1 MSTKVD
7 SRVVEMRF
15 DNSHFERNTKQTMS
29 TLDKLKQKLN
39 FSGASKGLDEL
50 NSSANKVNM
59 KGMSG
64 ALDTVQS
71 KFSALEV
78 IGVTALANITN
89 SAVNAGKRMLSAL
102 TIDPVKTGLSE
113 YETQIN
119 AIQTIMAN
127 VGQKGKTLNDVNK
140 ALEELN
146 KYADQTIYNFTE
158 MTKNIGLFTN
168 AGVDLDTSVAA
179 IKGFSNAA
187 AMAGTDATRTAGAMY
202 QLSQA
207 MSSGR
212 VLLMDWRSL
221 EQANITGQRFQ
232 DTIKMTARAH
242 GIAIDEMI
250 ASEGSLRDT
259 LKDGWL
265 TADLMAEALNHY
277 TLSTENMTEAEQKA
291 NRERLKSIGYTDEQ
305 IDQLF
310 ALGTEATNAATK
322 VKTFSQLWGVLQET
336 AQSGWAKTWQIIIG
350 DFEEAKD
357 LFTPLADFLTNIIDG
372 FSTARNK
379 LLEGALGKNWRN
391 LIGTMT
397 SMLNPVR
404 SVVESVQD
412 YATVVNDIING
423 NWGNGQTRWDALT
436 AAGYDWAH
444 AQNLVN
450 EKLGNSL
457 RRATNYQETQEQI
470 SNSNVEITETT
481 KALILE
487 LINLSDAQ
495 LRAKG
500 YTEEQIKA
508 FRELQSVAKKT
519 GIPLKD
525 FIANLDKIDGR
536 WILLNSFKNLGHS
549 LVTIFESIGKAWRNA
564 FPATTSDQLFDIIA
578 GFHKFSLFIK
588 NAVDNNADELTRTLK
603 GLFAILDI
611 IVSFFRV
618 TFKVGF
624 SAARA
629 VLALF
634 NLDILDF
641 TALVGDAIVRLRDF
655 LDENNILT
663 KVIESISPHVIALCK
678 AIGNWIW
685 NNEVITKGVKILKET
700 MVDAWAAIDAWFE
713 GLKNTEN
720 VPKYIVDG
728 LINGLKS
735 GAKIVFDTIIW
746 IGKSI
751 VEVFCAVL
759 GIHSPS
765 TVFFE
770 LGKNIVQG
778 LYNGISN
785 FIKMVYTLVMSI
797 GGKLIEIIKDLDI
810 GTIFTIAIGT
820 GAIAAFVNIAKAFNR
835 LTEPLDG
842 LGDIFEESAK
852 AIKTFRKSIK
862 GLMRALSFKI
872 IVESVKSLAIAV
884 AILAGSLVV
893 LTMVDQSKLLP
904 ALGAIAALVI
914 LLGALAAAVGYF
926 GGEKGVEFGK
936 IALTIL
942 ALSVSMAI
950 MGKALKTVASIDP
963 ERYEQSIKGMLA
975 LIAAIGVLVYV
986 VGDKGAK
993 FKKLGSTFLG
1003 IASAILIMAIVT
1015 KMLGKMDT
1023 GELIQGGIAIYAF
1036 TGLIIALMAVAN
1048 TLTGSKN
1055 IKNIGKTIRQ
1065 IATAMV
1071 LMLIVVKIAGGMKAE
1086 ELAQGLTVI
1095 TLFGLLIVGFMA
1107 ATKKLLSSSKDVAGL
1122 GGILLSVSGA
1132 LLMMVLVA
1140 KIAASMSVSDLVKG
1154 TVAIAAFGAMIVG
1167 FMAATKY
1174 VKGGKTATKIGG
1186 TLLMIAAAIGIMAL
1200 TAALLSII
1208 DLGGLA
1214 KGVIAVGLLSGI
1226 VIALMEATKSSK
1238 KMASTIWSFVGAIGV
1253 LAISIGILSLI
1264 DPAKLLPATAAL
1276 SLVIGVFGLLVAAT
1290 GKSKKAINTVL
1301 VLTGVIAALAGILFL
1316 IAKLP
1321 ATQSLAAAGALSLLV
1336 GALTLVMILIGKMG
1350 SLNAKALIGLV
1361 GLVAICGSL
1370 YLVVD
1375 VLKRMSGV
1383 ENAIQNATALSAF
1396 MGVLAVVQLLCAA
1409 AGAVYALTGGMAML
1423 GLVGMIAIIASL
1435 YLVIGALALMANI
1448 NNAISNLEALTSF
1461 MKTMTGILTVLAV
1474 IGPLALIGVPA
1485 MAGLIA
1491 LTVAVGTL
1499 AVAIG
1504 AIMNKLPALQKFLD
1518 SGLSVLIQIAG
1529 GIGEMVGAFVGGVLT
1544 QISKGL
1550 PEIGTN
1556 LSMFMANAML
1566 FINGAKTVDK
1576 SVLNG
1581 VGVLTGAILALTA
1594 AKLLDGITKF
1604 LSGGESFA
1612 ALGTELSQ
1620 FMLNATPFIVGA
1632 KMLDPKIMDS
1642 VKSLAQAIL
1651 ILTAADV
1658 IKGMTSW
1665 LTGGNS
1671 LAEFGSQLGG
1681 LGIHLS
1687 QFVVNLGTFDD
1698 AKINTINCAC
1708 NAIESLAKAASK
1720 IPNEG
1725 GLWAGL
1731 VGENS
1736 LASFGNKLP
1745 GLAISISNF
1754 ISNLGTFDD
1763 SKLSTVKCACE
1774 AIKSLAEAA
1783 SEIPNEGGLWAL
1795 IAGDNGLAAFSGNLP
1810 KLGTDMNG
1818 FIANL
1823 GTFDD
1828 SKLSTV
1834 KCACNAISSLADAA
1848 SKIPNE
1854 GGLWGAIVGE
1864 NGLSAFSGDLPKLG
1878 ENLAKFVTN
1887 LGTFDETKIN
1897 TIKASTDAIKI
1908 ISSMSKDFGSIKDKG
1923 DFSGFGKGMVTLATK
1938 VKEFANTLKDI
1949 SIASVNESVSK
1960 VKAVVELAKT
1970 LSDTK
1975 IDSLNNFTKSLVK
1988 VATDGVEGF
1997 VDELSSKK
2005 PKDDAKKAAKNLLQS
2020 FVDGL
2025 GNKEKKDSIIEK
2037 AKAAGQAAADN
2048 FCTKSIKEDA
2058 KSAGKDLVQGLIN
2071 GLNDTDKRNKVYN
2084 AAFSLGELAVQGEL
2098 DGQKSK
2104 SPSKATTQA
2113 GKWLGE
2119 GLIIGIKK
2127 IGGKV
2132 YGAGKSMGEEA
2143 TNSISNALNTA
2154 MNLLNSDMDTQ
2165 PTIRPV
2171 LDLSEVE
2178 SGAGYLNRLF
2188 NNGPSVGVSAN
2199 LRAISSN
2206 MNNRN
2211 QNGANEEVVSA
2222 INGLRKDLGNV
2233 GGNTYNVNGV
2243 TYDDGSN
2250 ISDAVRELI
2259 RAAKI
2264 ERRT

>member
-15 DNSHFERNTKQTMS
+15 DNSHFEKNTKQTMS

-64 ALDTVQS
+64 ALDTVHS
-71 KFSALEV
+71 KFSALE
-78 IGVTALANITN
+78 IMGVTALANITN

-127 VGQKGKTLNDVNK
+127 VGQKGKTLEDVNK

-232 DTIKMTARAH
+232 ETIKMTARAH

-250 ASEGSLRDT
+250 ANEGSLRDT

-265 TADLMAEALNHY
+265 TSDLMAEALNHY
-277 TLSTENMTEAEQKA
+277 TLSLENMTEAEIKA
-291 NRERLKSIGYTDEQ
+291 NRERLKSLGYTEEQ

-310 ALGTEATNAATK
+310 ELGTEATNAATK

-350 DFEEAKD
+350 DFEEAKN
-357 LFTPLADFLTNIIDG
+357 LLTPLANFLTKIIDK
-372 FSTARNK
+372 FSDARNA

-391 LIGTMT
+391 LFEGVTKPIRT
-397 SMLNPVR
+397 
-404 SVVESVQD
+404 VVESVQE
-412 YATVVNDIING
+412 YAQLVDDIISG
-423 NWGNGQTRWDALT
+423 KWGNAPTRWQSLE

-457 RRATNYQETQEQI
+457 RRSTNYTETQHKIAEG
-470 SNSNVEITETT
+470 NVEVTETT
-481 KALILE
+481 KDLILE
-487 LINLSDAQ
+487 LTKLSDAE
-495 LRAKG
+495 LKAKG
-500 YTEEQIKA
+500 YSDDFIKSL
-508 FRELQSVAKKT
+508 RNMQNVARKT
-519 GIPLKD
+519 GIPLKQ

-536 WILLNSFKNLGHS
+536 WILMNSFKNLGLS
-549 LVTIFESIGKAWRNA
+549 LVTVFRSIGDAWRNA
-564 FPATTSDQLFDIIA
+564 FPAATSDQLFDIIA

-588 NAVDNNADELTRTLK
+588 NSVDENADELTRTLK

-618 TFKVGF
+618 SFKVAF
-624 SAARA
+624 TAARA
-629 VLALF
+629 VLGLF
-634 NLDILDF
+634 NLDILEF
-641 TALVGDAIVRLRDF
+641 TALVGDALVRLRDF
-655 LDENNILT
+655 LDNNNILT
-663 KVIESISPHVIALCK
+663 QFIEAMSPHVITLCK

-685 NNEVITKGVKILKET
+685 HNETINKGIKVLKKT
-700 MVDAWAAIDAWFE
+700 LSDAWVAIDAWFE
-713 GLKNTEN
+713 GLKNTDN
-720 VPKYIVDG
+720 VPKYIFDG
-728 LINGLKS
+728 LIKGLKN
-735 GAKIVFDTIIW
+735 GAKIAWDTMVW
-746 IGKSI
+746 IGKSLI
-751 VEVFCAVL
+751 EVFCAIL

-770 LGKNIVQG
+770 IGKNIVQG

-785 FIKMVYTLVMSI
+785 FIKMVYNLVMSI
-797 GGKLIEIIKDLDI
+797 GNKIIEIIKDLDI
-810 GTIFTIAIGT
+810 GSIFTIALGT

-835 LTEPLDG
+835 LTGPLDG
-842 LGDIFEESAK
+842 LGDVFEESAK
-852 AIKTFRKSIK
+852 GIKRFSKAAS
-862 GLMRALSFKI
+862 GLMKALSFKI
-872 IVESVKSLAIAV
+872 VVESVKSLAIAV
-884 AILAGSLVV
+884 AILAGSLAV
-893 LTMVDQSKLLP
+893 LTMVDQDNLWR
-904 ALGAIAALVI
+904 ALGAITALVV
-914 LLGALAAAVGYF
+914 LLGALTYVVGTF

-936 IALTIL
+936 IALTIVG
-942 ALSVSMAI
+942 LSVAMAI
-950 MGKALKTVASIDP
+950 MAKALKTVASIDP
-963 ERYEQSIKGMLA
+963 ERYEQSVKGILA
-975 LIAAIGVLVYV
+975 IMAAMGVLVYV

-993 FKKLGSTFLG
+993 FKKLGTSFLG
-1003 IASAILIMAIVT
+1003 IAAAILIMGIVA

-1023 GELIQGGIAIYAF
+1023 GEMAQGVIAMGLF
-1036 TGLIIALMAVAN
+1036 TGLIVGLMAIAK
-1048 TLTGSKN
+1048 TLTGSRN
-1055 IKNIGKTIRQ
+1055 IKNIGKSIRQ
-1065 IATAMV
+1065 IATAMI
-1071 LMLIVVKIAGGMKAE
+1071 LMLIVVKIAGNMKPD
-1086 ELAQGLTVI
+1086 ELAQGLNVI
-1095 TLFGLLIVGFMA
+1095 TLFGLLIVGFIA
-1107 ATKKLLSSSKDVAGL
+1107 ATKKLLTSTKDIAGMGGLLFSVA
-1122 GGILLSVSGA
+1122 GA
-1132 LLMMVLVA
+1132 LLLMVFVA
-1140 KIAASMSVSDLVKG
+1140 KVAATMNVADLVKG

-1167 FMAATKY
+1167 LMYATKF

-1186 TLLMIAAAIGIMAL
+1186 TLLMIAAAIGVMAL
-1200 TAALLSII
+1200 TAALLSVI

-1214 KGVIAVGLLSGI
+1214 KGIVAVGLLTGM
-1226 VIALMEATKSSK
+1226 VAGLMVLTKTSK
-1238 KMASTIWSFVGAIGV
+1238 KMASTIWSFAGAIGV
-1253 LAISIGILSLI
+1253 LAISIGLLSLI
-1264 DPAKLLPATAAL
+1264 KPEKLIPATTAI
-1276 SLVIGVFGLLVAAT
+1276 SLVIGMFGLLVAAT
-1290 GKSKKAINTVL
+1290 GKSKKAIATVL
-1301 VLTGVIAALAGILFL
+1301 VLTGVVAALAVVLWRL
-1316 IAKLP
+1316 STLP
-1321 ATQSLAAAGALSLLV
+1321 ANQTLAAAGALSLLLGSLALV
-1336 GALTLVMILIGKMG
+1336 MVLISKMGAL
-1350 SLNAKALIGLV
+1350 SAKALLGV
-1361 GLVAICGSL
+1361 AGLVAITGSL

-1383 ENAIQNATALSAF
+1383 DNAIQNATVLAAF
-1396 MGVLAVVQLLCAA
+1396 MGALAIVQILCAA
-1409 AGAVYALTGGMAML
+1409 AGAIYTATGGVAML

-1448 NNAISNLEALTSF
+1448 DNAVTNLEALAAF
-1461 MKTMTGILTVLAV
+1461 MKTMTGVLVVLALV
-1474 IGPLALIGVPA
+1474 GPLATAGLPG

-1491 LTVAVGTL
+1491 LTAGIGVL

-1504 AIMNKLPALQKFLD
+1504 AIMNKIPVLQKFLD

-1529 GIGEMVGAFVGGVLT
+1529 GIGEMIGAFVGGIMT

-1556 LSMFMANAML
+1556 LSMFMANVMP

-1576 SVLNG
+1576 SVLTG
-1581 VGVLTGAILALTA
+1581 VGILTGAILALTA
-1594 AKLLDGITKF
+1594 ANLLDGISKF
-1604 LSGGESFA
+1604 LTGGTSFA
-1612 ALGTELSQ
+1612 TLGYELSM
-1620 FMLNATPFIVGA
+1620 FMMGAMPFINGCKMLN
-1632 KMLDPKIMDS
+1632 PKIMES
-1642 VKSLAQAIL
+1642 VESLAQAIL
-1651 ILTAADV
+1651 TITKADV
-1658 IKGMTSW
+1658 INGMTSW
-1665 LTGGNS
+1665 LTGGSS
-1671 LAEFGSQLGG
+1671 LVEFGSQLGG
-1681 LGIHLS
+1681 LGTHLRT
-1687 QFVVNLGTFDD
+1687 FVSNLGTFDET
-1698 AKINTINCAC
+1698 KINTINCAC

-1720 IPNEG
+1720 LPNEG
-1725 GLWAGL
+1725 GLWGSL

-1736 LASFGNKLP
+1736 LAAFGNKLP
-1745 GLAISISNF
+1745 GLATSITGF
-1754 ISNLGTFDD
+1754 IDNLGTFDD
-1763 SKLSTVKCACE
+1763 STLNTVECACD
-1774 AIKSLAEAA
+1774 AIKALASAA

-1795 IAGDNGLAAFSGNLP
+1795 IAGDNGLASFSGSLP
-1810 KLGTDMNG
+1810 KLGTDISG
-1818 FIANL
+1818 FIVNL

-1828 SKLSTV
+1828 NKLSTV
-1834 KCACNAISSLADAA
+1834 ECACNAIKALADAA

-1854 GGLWGAIVGE
+1854 GGLWAAIAGD
-1864 NGLSAFSGDLPKLG
+1864 NGLTAFSNKLPSLGSDLS
-1878 ENLAKFVTN
+1878 KFVTN
-1887 LGTFDETKIN
+1887 LGTFDESKIN
-1897 TIKASTDAIKI
+1897 TIKSATDAIKVI
-1908 ISSMSKDFGSIKDKG
+1908 ADMSKNFKASSDKK
-1923 DFSGFGKGMVTLATK
+1923 DFSKFGEGMVTLATK
-1938 VKEFANTLKDI
+1938 IKEFSTKLKDV
-1949 SIASVNESVSK
+1949 SITAVNDSVAK
-1960 VKAVVELAKT
+1960 VKAVVDFAKDMT
-1970 LSDTK
+1970 SIK
-1975 IDSLNNFTKSLVK
+1975 ADSLNSFSKSLVK
-1988 VATDGVEGF
+1988 VAEDGVDGF
-1997 VDELSSKK
+1997 VDELEAKR
-2005 PKDDAKKAAKNLLQS
+2005 PKDNAKKAAKNLLDA
-2020 FVDGL
+2020 FIEGL
-2025 GNKEKKDSIIEK
+2025 KNKDKTKDIKEA
-2037 AKAAGQAAADN
+2037 AKAVGQAAADN
-2048 FCTKSIKEDA
+2048 FCTDTIKSDA
-2058 KSAGKDLVQGLIN
+2058 TSAGKDLVQGLIN
-2071 GLNDTDKRNKVYN
+2071 GLNNNDKRTQVYN

-2098 DGQKSK
+2098 DGQKSN

-2127 IGGKV
+2127 IGSKV

-2154 MNLLNSDMDTQ
+2154 INLLNSDMDAQ

-2206 MNNRN
+2206 MNSKN
-2211 QNGANEEVVSA
+2211 QNGATDEVVSA
-2222 INGLRKDLGNV
+2222 INGLRNDLGNV

-2250 ISDAVRELI
+2250 LKEAVQAI
-2259 RAAKI
+2259 VRAAKI